1 MALEHKLVVLGA
13 GGVGKSAISIQFVRN
28 QFVKDYNPTIEESY
42 RKQVTIDGVT
52 CMLDILDTAGQEE
65 FGALRHQYMRQG
77 QGFLLVYS
85 VVDRPSFD
93 EIQIF
98 YNEVHRVKE
107 DEGARTNKIPIIIV
121 GNKADLET
129 ERKVR
134 SDEGSDLAK
143 KLGCQ
148 FIETSAKTRQGVEE
162 AYFTV
167 VRKVRETSP
176 KNQRGHVPWE
186 KDPQKKGICVL
197 L

>member
-1 MALEHKLVVLGA
+1 MALEHKLVVLGS

-42 RKQVTIDGVT
+42 RKQVTIDNLT

-85 VVDRPSFD
+85 VTDRSSFE
-93 EIQIF
+93 EIQSF
-98 YNEVHRVKE
+98 YNEVYRVKD
-107 DEGARTNKIPIIIV
+107 DEGPKNHKIPIIIV

-129 ERKVR
+129 HRQVK
-134 SDEGSDLAK
+134 SDEGQELARR
-143 KLGCQ
+143 LGCQ

-167 VRKVRETSP
+167 VRRVREISP
-176 KNQRGHVPWE
+176 KPVSVPW
-186 KDPQKKGICVL
+186 DKKRCAIL
-197 L
+197 